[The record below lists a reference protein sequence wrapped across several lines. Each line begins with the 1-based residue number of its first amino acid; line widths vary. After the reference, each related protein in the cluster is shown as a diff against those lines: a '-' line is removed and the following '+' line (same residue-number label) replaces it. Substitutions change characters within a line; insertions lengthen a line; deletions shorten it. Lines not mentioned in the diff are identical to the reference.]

1 MMNLLLF
8 WQDIREKSLQ
18 ELFLFVSDKR
28 RWRWSPVLACAHT
41 IHSETFMKT
50 SEQNLALYWDCDELQ
65 LSPLNH
71 LKRQCPMFNA
81 ISQFFNDIW
90 RHPDHFLCLCLQWP
104 FLDLWSWWKPS
115 KMRLIQDDFTLFRR
129 FKLLLFLFV
138 FYLSETWA
146 RLLHCPN
153 KLKYHQRPI
162 FILWF
167 FLISACKALGAWRSC
182 RLLCFSSVL
191 TAPHPFSYRCYCL
204 LYSLIP

>member
-90 RHPDHFLCLCLQWP
+90 RHPDHLLCLCLQWP
-104 FLDLWSWWKPS
+104 FLRPDERYGFRGRSVYYVLPSIFCFTYLWK
-115 KMRLIQDDFTLFRR
+115 R
-129 FKLLLFLFV
+129 
-138 FYLSETWA
+138 
-146 RLLHCPN
+146 
-153 KLKYHQRPI
+153 
-162 FILWF
+162 
-167 FLISACKALGAWRSC
+167 CKN
-182 RLLCFSSVL
+182 
-191 TAPHPFSYRCYCL
+191 T
-204 LYSLIP
+204 